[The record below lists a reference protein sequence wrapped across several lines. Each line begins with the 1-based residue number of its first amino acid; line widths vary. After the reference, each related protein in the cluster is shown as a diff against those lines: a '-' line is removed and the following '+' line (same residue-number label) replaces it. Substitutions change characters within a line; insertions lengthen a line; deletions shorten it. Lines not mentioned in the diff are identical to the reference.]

1 MEPKSAPG
9 APWEGENSL
18 GNSPGGPPEVH
29 HDFFSAPEASGSDL
43 GALRGGKIRI
53 SCCGPCFFRLREA
66 PGSDFG
72 AILARFWARC
82 SKVFEAILRF
92 MLRCVGGCSRCSSC
106 WLASTFSVSSW
117 RCGAHFAQG
126 FSGIEPETRGENR
139 RKTAGKLQETLPPQ
153 TAEAAARSADA
164 RL

>member
-1 MEPKSAPG
+1 MEPKSASG

-72 AILARFWARC
+72 AILARFWARF
-82 SKVFEAILRF
+82 SKVFEAILR
-92 MLRCVGGCSRCSSC
+92 L
-106 WLASTFSVSSW
+106 T
-117 RCGAHFAQG
+117 
-126 FSGIEPETRGENR
+126 
-139 RKTAGKLQETLPPQ
+139 
-153 TAEAAARSADA
+153 
-164 RL
+164 